1 MKTFLSEADKQRI
14 AEAIREAEMKTS
26 GELVTVIAH
35 AADTYLYIPLLGASL
50 VALTL
55 PAVIWLLPF
64 NPRLPLLY
72 SFQLS
77 TFLGLALL
85 FRWTP
90 LKMRLI
96 PKAVKRRRAGRLAWE
111 QFFAQNLHLTRQRTG
126 VLLFISLA
134 EHHVEIIADKGI
146 NDKVPDGAW
155 DDIVA
160 DFSKHV
166 KCGQI
171 TEGFISA
178 IAACGE
184 LLAECFPR
192 DEGDND
198 ELPNRLIE
206 I

>member
-1 MKTFLSEADKQRI
+1 MMTFLSEADKQRI
-14 AEAIREAEMKTS
+14 TEAIREAEMKTS

-35 AADTYLYIPLLGASL
+35 AADAYLYIPMLWASL
-50 VALTL
+50 AALTL
-55 PAVIWLLPF
+55 PAVIWLLPVNLPF
-64 NPRLPLLY
+64 PLLY
-72 SFQLS
+72 SFQLA

-85 FRWTP
+85 FRWPP

-126 VLLFISLA
+126 VLLFVSVA
-134 EHHVEIIADKGI
+134 EHYVEILADKGI
-146 NDKVPDGAW
+146 NDKVKQDAW

-160 DFSKHV
+160 DFIKRV
-166 KCGQI
+166 KAKQVA
-171 TEGFISA
+171 EGFLSA
-178 IAACGE
+178 INACGK
-184 LLAECFPR
+184 LLAESFPR
-192 DEGDND
+192 PEGDID